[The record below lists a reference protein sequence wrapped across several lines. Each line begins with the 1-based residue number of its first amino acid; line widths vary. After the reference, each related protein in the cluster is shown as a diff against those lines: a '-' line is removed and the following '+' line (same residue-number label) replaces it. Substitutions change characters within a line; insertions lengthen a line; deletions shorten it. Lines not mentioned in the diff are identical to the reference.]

1 MSKTIPNDLDYNA
14 DPKFEKATYKKV
26 MIRIIPLLLLCYTV
40 SFLDRINV
48 GFAKLQMVGDL
59 KFSNTIYGVGAGIFF
74 FGYFIFEVPSN
85 LILHKVGARR
95 WIARI
100 MISWGAV
107 SAATMF
113 VSTPS
118 MFYTMRFLLG
128 VAEAGFFPGIILY
141 LTYWFP
147 AKLRGSIMALFMVGV
162 PLAGIIGGPVSGAI
176 LHGFSGTLGLA
187 GWQWLFLLEGI
198 PSCIAG
204 FLVLKY
210 LDNNVSEAKW
220 LNTSEKNLLN
230 VNLAND
236 FDPKKSTKLSEAL
249 LNPRI
254 WLLCLIYFCIV
265 MGVFGIGF
273 WMPTIIRNSGVHN
286 TLYIGLLTG
295 IPNVVAAIGMLLV
308 GWSADRHDERRWHF
322 AIPCIVG
329 SLGMFISIEY
339 AHNPVIA
346 IIALSITTLGV
357 FTALPIFWATPT
369 RYLGGIG
376 AAGGIALINSTGN
389 IAGFVSPIM
398 IGKLIDLTHSINP
411 GLYVLASS
419 LLLAGLLVFIFPP
432 SVTKEKRT
440 GSRDSSTTRLTE

>member
-1 MSKTIPNDLDYNA
+1 MSNPAPNCDI
-14 DPKFEKATYKKV
+14 DPKFESATYKKV

-59 KFSNTIYGVGAGIFF
+59 KFSNTIYGIGAGIFF
-74 FGYFIFEVPSN
+74 LGYFIFEVPSN

-100 MISWGAV
+100 MISWGIV

-113 VSTPS
+113 VSS
-118 MFYTMRFLLG
+118 ANMFYTMRFLLG

-147 AKLRGSIMALFMVGV
+147 AKLRGSIMALFMAGV

-198 PSCIAG
+198 PSCLVG
-204 FLVLKY
+204 FLVLRY
-210 LDNNVSEAKW
+210 LDDRISDAIW
-220 LNTSEKNLLN
+220 LNADEKDLLK
-230 VNLAND
+230 VNLARD
-236 FDPKKSTKLSEAL
+236 SDTKQSVHLLEAF
-249 LNPRI
+249 LNPRV
-254 WLLCLIYFCIV
+254 WLLCLIYFCVV

-273 WMPTIIRNSGVHN
+273 WMPTIIRTSGVNN
-286 TLYIGLLTG
+286 TLYIGLLSS
-295 IPNVVAAIGMLLV
+295 IPNVIAAIGMILV

-322 AIPCIVG
+322 AIPCILG

-339 AHNPVIA
+339 AHNATIA
-346 IIALSITTLGV
+346 IIALSITTAGV
-357 FTALPIFWATPT
+357 FMALPIFWAIPT

-376 AAGGIALINSTGN
+376 AAGGVALINSTGN
-389 IAGFVSPIM
+389 IAGFVSPFM
-398 IGKLIDLTHSINP
+398 MGKIKDLTHSINP

-432 SVTKEKRT
+432 RVIKEKLT
-440 GSRDSSTTRLTE
+440 GIRDDSATRLME